1 METSRHILTFCS
13 REVSYL
19 KSDGKHFGSII
30 VERDKSHTK
39 QTKPD
44 FAVPA

>member
-13 REVSYL
+13 RGVSYL
-19 KSDGKHFGSII
+19 KRDGKHFGSIT
-30 VERDKSHTK
+30 VECDKSHTK

-44 FAVPA
+44 FAVAA